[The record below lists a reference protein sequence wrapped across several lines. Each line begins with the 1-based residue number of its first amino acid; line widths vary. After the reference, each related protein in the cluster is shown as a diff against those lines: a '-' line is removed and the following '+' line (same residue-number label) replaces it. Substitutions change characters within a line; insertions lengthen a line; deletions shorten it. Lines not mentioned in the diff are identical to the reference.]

1 MAGGVLRNRSRLQ
14 DEPGRPTQHK
24 ATSVAPVHA
33 QGTAKVTME
42 APLPLVAAWE
52 SSKPLPPPGGGL
64 QGGAECPPLG
74 GSGGPGAQGGPG
86 MQELGAWD
94 GRERGAQ
101 SSDPAPV
108 VHACSQSLGW
118 AGLGGAAGTTSS
130 SHSCWA
136 AGAGR
141 PPGRGPS
148 RCCRGWSWVPGTHS
162 SSRRW
167 SPRGARRPVSR

>member
-1 MAGGVLRNRSRLQ
+1 MNPDDPPSTRPHLWRQSMPRAQPKSPWRPPSLWWL
-14 DEPGRPTQHK
+14 PGK
-24 ATSVAPVHA
+24 AASPCPH
-33 QGTAKVTME
+33 
-42 APLPLVAAWE
+42 
-52 SSKPLPPPGGGL
+52 PGGGCKA
-64 QGGAECPPLG
+64 GRSAPPLG
-74 GSGGPGAQGGPG
+74 GLVVLEHREGQACRSWGRGTGGNVEPRARIQP
-86 MQELGAWD
+86 LWCT
-94 GRERGAQ
+94 
-101 SSDPAPV
+101 PA
-108 VHACSQSLGW
+108 HSLWAGLGW